1 MITVVSSGLLT
12 EASRNSWSR
21 CIGVA
26 DSRSARPLALAWRS
40 TPCWRTSTIAPTRRS
55 GCTCCSNRCTD
66 GSVGTG
72 SRERAA
78 FIAVIRGERPATLG
92 SPSPRKKPVSA
103 PGIMDRAVRNRH
115 HGRNCKA
122 TTAHNPASHHS
133 VARAAPTAASAPLYP
148 AAFIARTPMT
158 VLDNL
163 ANLQTFVHAADTRSF
178 VETGRLQGISA
189 SAAGKCVAR
198 LEHALGVRLFH
209 RSTRSITLTAEGQL
223 FLARCRRILDER
235 DAARTELAQP
245 HATPR
250 GTLRIGLPL
259 VGDLT
264 LPLMAEFMAAYPDIR
279 LDLDFSDRL
288 VDVIEE
294 GFDAVLRVGE
304 PSDSRMH
311 ARRLGVAV
319 FRARRAT

>member
-1 MITVVSSGLLT
+1 MS
-12 EASRNSWSR
+12 
-21 CIGVA
+21 
-26 DSRSARPLALAWRS
+26 
-40 TPCWRTSTIAPTRRS
+40 
-55 GCTCCSNRCTD
+55 
-66 GSVGTG
+66 
-72 SRERAA
+72 
-78 FIAVIRGERPATLG
+78 
-92 SPSPRKKPVSA
+92 
-103 PGIMDRAVRNRH
+103 
-115 HGRNCKA
+115 
-122 TTAHNPASHHS
+122 
-133 VARAAPTAASAPLYP
+133 
-148 AAFIARTPMT
+148 

-198 LEHALGVRLFH
+198 LEQVLGVRLFH

-223 FLARCRRILDER
+223 FLARCRRILAER

-245 HATPR
+245 HAAPS
-250 GTLRIGLPL
+250 GTLRISLPL

-264 LPLMAEFMAAYPDIR
+264 LPLLADFMAAYPDIR

-304 PSDSRMH
+304 PSDSRMN
-311 ARRLGVAV
+311 ARRLGVFPRRIVASPSYLQRRGVPKAPADLLQHTLLHYKFPSSGKLEPWPVQWPDEQAAQDLPVHMVANTIEARVELALRDIGLAFVPVHSVRDALAEGRLVTVLDEHVHSCGTFHLLWPSGRHVLPKLRV
-319 FRARRAT
+319 FIDFISARLDTVP

>member
-1 MITVVSSGLLT
+1 MS
-12 EASRNSWSR
+12 
-21 CIGVA
+21 
-26 DSRSARPLALAWRS
+26 
-40 TPCWRTSTIAPTRRS
+40 
-55 GCTCCSNRCTD
+55 
-66 GSVGTG
+66 
-72 SRERAA
+72 
-78 FIAVIRGERPATLG
+78 
-92 SPSPRKKPVSA
+92 
-103 PGIMDRAVRNRH
+103 
-115 HGRNCKA
+115 
-122 TTAHNPASHHS
+122 
-133 VARAAPTAASAPLYP
+133 
-148 AAFIARTPMT
+148 

-245 HATPR
+245 HATPS
-250 GTLRIGLPL
+250 GTLRISLPL

-279 LDLDFSDRL
+279 LISTSA
-288 VDVIEE
+288 I
-294 GFDAVLRVGE
+294 AWSMSLRKA
-304 PSDSRMH
+304 SMRCC
-311 ARRLGVAV
+311 AW
-319 FRARRAT
+319 